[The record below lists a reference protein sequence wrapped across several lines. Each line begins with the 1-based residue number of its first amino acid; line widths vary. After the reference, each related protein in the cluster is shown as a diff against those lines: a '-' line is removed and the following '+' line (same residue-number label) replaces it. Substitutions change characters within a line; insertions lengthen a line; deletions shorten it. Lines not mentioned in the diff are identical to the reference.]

1 MKLYSV
7 IFKDNGKDYYFNGDD
22 NLKKGD
28 YVIVETERGE
38 QFGEINRILLDEPD
52 DSFYMI

>member
-38 QFGEINRILLDEPD
+38 KKMKKHIKNAKN
-52 DSFYMI
+52 